1 MIEIQNL
8 TKIYQDKTGQVAAL
22 QDVTTTIQDGDIFGI
37 IGMSGAGKSTLLR
50 CLSMLEQPS
59 SGKIVLNGQDFA
71 NLTGAAQ
78 RKARKQMGVVFQG
91 YNLLMQKTVAE
102 NVAFPLK
109 LEKYDAQQVNE
120 RVKELLSLVG
130 LAERASAYPAQL
142 SGGQKQR
149 VALARALATQPSVL
163 LCDEP
168 TSALDALTTR
178 SVLELLADIN
188 KKLGVT
194 IIIITHELDVVHSIC
209 NRMAVI
215 DQSKIVEQGNTKE
228 IFENPQSPIAKLLLG
243 KEDC

>member
-8 TKIYQDKTGQVAAL
+8 SKIFQDKTGQVTAL
-22 QDVTTTIQDGDIFGI
+22 QDVTTTIEDGDIFGI

-50 CLSMLEQPS
+50 CLSMLETPT
-59 SGKIVLNGQDFA
+59 SGKILLNRQDISH
-71 NLTGAAQ
+71 LKGAAQ
-78 RKARKQMGVVFQG
+78 RDARKKMGVVFQG

-109 LEKYDAQQVNE
+109 LEKNDPKMVE
-120 RVKELLSLVG
+120 SRVTELLALVG
-130 LAERASAYPAQL
+130 LSERANAYPAQL

-149 VALARALATQPSVL
+149 VALARALASQPSVL

-178 SVLELLADIN
+178 SVLNLLADIN

-194 IIIITHELDVVHSIC
+194 IIIITHELEVVHSIC

-215 DQSKIVEQGNTKE
+215 DESRIVEQGDTKT
-228 IFENPQSPIAKLLLG
+228 IFENPQSAIARLLLG
-243 KEDC
+243 KENN

>member
-8 TKIYQDKTGQVAAL
+8 TKTFSDKHNTVHAL
-22 QDVTTTIQDGDIFGI
+22 QDVSTTIQDGDIFGI

-50 CLSMLEQPS
+50 CLSMLETPT
-59 SGKIVLNGQDFA
+59 SGKILLDGKDISA
-71 NLTGAAQ
+71 LKGAQQ
-78 RKARKQMGVVFQG
+78 RAVRKQMGVVFQG

-109 LEKYDAQQVNE
+109 LEKHDPKAVAQ
-120 RVKELLSLVG
+120 RVDELLSLVG
-130 LAERASAYPAQL
+130 LSERANAYPAQL

-149 VALARALATQPSVL
+149 VALARALASNPSVL

-168 TSALDALTTR
+168 TSALDALTTC
-178 SVLELLADIN
+178 SVLDLLSDIN
-188 KKLGVT
+188 RKLGVT
-194 IIIITHELDVVHSIC
+194 IIIITHELEVVHSIC

-215 DQSKIVEQGNTKE
+215 DESRIVEQGDTKT

-243 KEDC
+243 KEN

>member
-8 TKIYQDKTGQVAAL
+8 SKIFQDKTGQVTAL
-22 QDVTTTIQDGDIFGI
+22 QDVTTTIDDGDIFGI

-50 CLSMLEQPS
+50 CLSMLETPT
-59 SGKIVLNGQDFA
+59 SGKILLNGQDISH
-71 NLTGAAQ
+71 LKGAAQ
-78 RKARKQMGVVFQG
+78 RDAHKKMGVVFQG

-109 LEKYDAQQVNE
+109 LEKNDPKMVKS
-120 RVKELLSLVG
+120 RVAELLALVG
-130 LAERASAYPAQL
+130 LSERANAYPAQL

-149 VALARALATQPSVL
+149 VALARALASQPSVL

-178 SVLELLADIN
+178 SVLNLLADIN

-215 DQSKIVEQGNTKE
+215 DESRIVEQGDTKT
-228 IFENPQSPIAKLLLG
+228 IFENPQSAIARLLLG
-243 KEDC
+243 KENS